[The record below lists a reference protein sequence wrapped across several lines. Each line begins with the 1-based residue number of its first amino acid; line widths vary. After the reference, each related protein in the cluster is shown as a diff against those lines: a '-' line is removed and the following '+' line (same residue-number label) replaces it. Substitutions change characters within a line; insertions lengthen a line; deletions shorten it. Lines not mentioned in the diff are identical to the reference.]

1 MTEHLCIEHIVPIM
15 ALHSLAAEENAV
27 AWRGVEEREEDHL
40 ARDLARDE
48 VMNISYDLE
57 A

>member
-1 MTEHLCIEHIVPIM
+1 MPIM

-48 VMNISYDLE
+48 HLVRLGGVGLSLPLV
-57 A
+57 